1 MRDFRLLWTGQVL
14 SDTASSAATLALPLL
29 VLASTGSPTR
39 AGLVGTVVL
48 AVTMLGLLPCGALAD
63 RLPKRYALVGADA
76 VRACG
81 SGALALLVLTGHPH
95 IALLAVL
102 ACGNALATAVFRSCE
117 APALKAV
124 VPGDLLATALARN
137 QVRFATA
144 GAVGPVAGGGLFA
157 VHPALPFAVDAAS
170 YLVSAVTVLAIR
182 TPLPPGSGGRGVD
195 GTSRRGVF
203 REPVEG
209 VVFVWHDRPL
219 RTALGLAAG
228 VNLAFGA
235 VYMVVVV
242 GGAERGVPAPQ
253 VGLVVA
259 LAAVGGLIGAMLA
272 PKAYDRFTA
281 RTAFLTVLLLG
292 TGLVPLMAV
301 APNAAVVGLLFA
313 TCMTLPPLISVLV
326 GAARIQRTP
335 DGLQGRVTAA
345 SSLLAT
351 SAAPIAPLMAG
362 LLVEH
367 LGRGRGFV
375 VLGAL
380 LGVLAAV
387 CVLARGLREGELTRP
402 DARPS
407 AQPEGDKATKGT
419 KAAKATR
426 A

>member
-14 SDTASSAATLALPLL
+14 SDTASSAAALALPLL
-29 VLASTGSPTR
+29 VLATTGSPTR

-48 AVTMLGLLPCGALAD
+48 AATMLGMLPCGALAD
-63 RLPKRYALVGADA
+63 RLPKRYALVGADF

-81 SGALALLVLTGHPH
+81 SGTLAVLVLSGRTHV
-95 IALLAVL
+95 ALLAAL

-124 VPGDLLATALARN
+124 VPGDRLATALARN

-144 GAVGPVAGGGLFA
+144 GAVGPVAGGALFA
-157 VHPALPFAVDAAS
+157 VHPALPFAVDAVS
-170 YLVSAVTVLAIR
+170 YLLSAATVVAIR
-182 TPLPPGSGGRGVD
+182 TPLPPGAARKRTGPGAG
-195 GTSRRGVF
+195 RRGVF
-203 REPVEG
+203 REPFEG

-242 GGAERGVPAPQ
+242 GVAERGVPAPQ

-259 LAAVGGLIGAMLA
+259 LAAVGGLLGATAA
-272 PKAYDRFTA
+272 PKAYDRCTA
-281 RTAFLTVLLLG
+281 RGAFLAVLVLG
-292 TGLVPLMAV
+292 ALLVPLMAV

-313 TCMTLPPLISVLV
+313 ACMTLPPVISVLV
-326 GAARIQRTP
+326 GAARIRRTP
-335 DGLQGRVTAA
+335 DELQGRVTAA

-351 SAAPIAPLMAG
+351 SAAPVAPLTAG

-367 LGRGRGFV
+367 AGAGRGFV
-375 VLGAL
+375 VLGGL
-380 LGVLAAV
+380 LAVLAVV
-387 CVLARGLREGELTRP
+387 CALARGLREGELTGQP
-402 DARPS
+402 VS
-407 AQPEGDKATKGT
+407 AHGTGGDVRATGERQ
-419 KAAKATR
+419 TR
-426 A
+426 T